1 MKKLFLASKSPRRK
15 YILEHAGIQFSI
27 IDSDYKE
34 ELNDKVF
41 SYEKIET
48 LAYNKALGAINNVKE
63 PCFILSADTVVV
75 LDNIILTKPVDYDDA
90 FKTLK
95 SLSGKSHDVV
105 TSLCL
110 IDFET
115 KKYILKSTVTK
126 VEFNHLTD
134 KMIDNYINN
143 YKPFDK
149 AGAYGIQ
156 ELPKGFVKQVRGD
169 TENVI
174 GLSSDA
180 VISAIRQLEFLL

>member
-1 MKKLFLASKSPRRK
+1 MKKIFLASKSPRRK
-15 YILEHAGIQFSI
+15 YILDNAGIQFSI

-75 LDNIILTKPVDYDDA
+75 LDNIILTNPVDYDDA